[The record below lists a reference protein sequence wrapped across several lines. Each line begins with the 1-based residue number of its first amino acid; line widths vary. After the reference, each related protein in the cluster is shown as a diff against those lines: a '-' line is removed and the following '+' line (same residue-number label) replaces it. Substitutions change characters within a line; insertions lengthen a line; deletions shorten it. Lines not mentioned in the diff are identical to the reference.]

1 MNNKRFKKFECR
13 ENDTYYVI
21 EEDLVGWY
29 LIVYTDK
36 NTNESSED
44 HLLDTLED
52 AMLEAEERFS
62 IPKNSWK
69 EL

>member
-1 MNNKRFKKFECR
+1 MNNKKLKKFEYR
-13 ENDTYYVI
+13 ENNTYYII

-29 LIVYTDK
+29 LIVYNDK
-36 NTNESSED
+36 SLNKSLED
-44 HLLDTLED
+44 HLLDSLED

-62 IPKNSWK
+62 IAKNSWK